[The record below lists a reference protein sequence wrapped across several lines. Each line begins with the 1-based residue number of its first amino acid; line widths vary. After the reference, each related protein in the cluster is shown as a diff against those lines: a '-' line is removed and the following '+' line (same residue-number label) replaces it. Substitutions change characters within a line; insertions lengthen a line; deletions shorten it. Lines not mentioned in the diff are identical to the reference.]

1 MPKPPDKRD
10 APKPDPGLPRIELSH
25 AMWAL
30 AGVLGMVVAALVMV
44 TDRFGHR
51 SGVVEVLVAV
61 LLGAMTMAAFAPWK
75 AILGGSRAR
84 REVRRLT
91 RQLRRAGYHEPL
103 KGLLSGGSADL
114 GGEFGGDL
122 DRLRRAIHD
131 RLSEATAHRV
141 EAGHLRRTMDD
152 SIRRETGRATDRLQK
167 EVHTD
172 ALTGIGNRRAL
183 EEHLGRMLDEASRQ
197 GKPLAAVVIDV
208 DRFKPINDRLG
219 HAVGDE
225 CLAFLGRTLSGS
237 LRGGDRAFRS
247 GGDEFVVLMP
257 GATGEVGIMVGER
270 LRDLYRQM
278 VWTHKGV
285 KQPTRSMG
293 VAAARPG
300 ELKDPRDLIRRAD
313 EAMYESKREGRATI
327 TSYRDVRGAA

>member
-1 MPKPPDKRD
+1 MSKLTD
-10 APKPDPGLPRIELSH
+10 KPDLPGIELSH
-25 AMWAL
+25 ALWAL
-30 AGVLGMVVAALVMV
+30 ASLLGMVVAALVMV

-51 SGVVEVLVAV
+51 NGVVEVLVAV

-75 AILGGSRAR
+75 AILGGSRTR

-91 RQLRRAGYHEPL
+91 DQLRRAGYHEPL
-103 KGLLSGGSADL
+103 KGLLSDGNRDI
-114 GGEFGGDL
+114 EGDF

-152 SIRRETGRATDRLQK
+152 SIRRETGRATDRLRK

-172 ALTGIGNRRAL
+172 ALTGVGNRRAL
-183 EEHLGRMLDEASRQ
+183 EEHLGRMLDEAGRQ
-197 GKPLAAVVIDV
+197 GKSLAAVVIDV
-208 DRFKPINDRLG
+208 DRFKPINDLLG

-225 CLAFLGRTLSGS
+225 CLVFLGKILSGS
-237 LRGGDRAFRS
+237 LRGDDRAFRS

-257 GATGEVGIMVGER
+257 GATSQVGIMVGER

-278 VWTHKGV
+278 AWKHEAE
-285 KQPTRSMG
+285 KQPTLSMG
-293 VAAARPG
+293 VAAVRPG

-327 TSYRDVRGAA
+327 TSY